1 MMHFRE
7 KEEQEAITPEVKS
20 RSVIRRDIT
29 DVIAKP
35 DGERIGAPDQY
46 IDTENVNFVPVQS
59 ANGAIRAV
67 LF

>member
-1 MMHFRE
+1 MMHSQQHH
-7 KEEQEAITPEVKS
+7 KQHLHAPAKN
-20 RSVIRRDIT
+20 RSVIKRNIT
-29 DVIAKP
+29 DVIEKP
-35 DGERIGAPDQY
+35 DIERIDAPDQY